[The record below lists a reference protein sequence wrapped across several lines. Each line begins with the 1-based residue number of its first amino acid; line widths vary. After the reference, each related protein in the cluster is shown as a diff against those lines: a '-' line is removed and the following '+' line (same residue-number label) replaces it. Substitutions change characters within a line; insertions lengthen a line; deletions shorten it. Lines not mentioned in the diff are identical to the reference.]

1 MKKSLLFVA
10 LLSATLLMSCGEQ
23 VDVVTI
29 KTSYGDMVAILYD
42 ETPKH
47 KENFLKLVDQKFF
60 DSTLFHRVME
70 GFMIQGGDP
79 DSKKAQ
85 PGQMLGQGGPGYTI
99 PAEINPKFF
108 HDKGA
113 LAAARLSD
121 EMNPNKESS
130 GSQFYIVQG
139 SVIPEDEQKIDE
151 QQIQMGLQ
159 QMYQGGKYQSFF
171 DSLQMFFTNG
181 DMAGYQE
188 KILGSRALIEKA
200 TGVKTTKEVSP
211 DQLKA
216 YSTVGGVP
224 FLDGNYTVFGHLVS
238 GLDVLDKIVAVQ
250 KDQANRPLED
260 IRMTVTKSKMSKSK
274 IEKDFGYKF
283 PAGDKK

>member
-10 LLSATLLMSCGEQ
+10 LLSATILMSCGEQ

-29 KTSYGDMVAILYD
+29 KTSYGDMVAILYN

-47 KENFLKLVDQKFF
+47 KENFLKLVDQKYY
-60 DSTLFHRVME
+60 DSTLFHRVMD

-79 DSKKAQ
+79 DSKKAE
-85 PGQMLGQGGPGYTI
+85 PGQMLGQGGPGYTV
-99 PAEINPKFF
+99 PAEFNPKFY

-121 EMNPNKESS
+121 EQNPTKESS

-139 SVIPEDEQKIDE
+139 RVIPEDQQTIDE
-151 QQIQMGLQ
+151 QQIQKALQ
-159 QMYQGGKYQSFF
+159 QMYQSGKYQTFF
-171 DSLQMFFTNG
+171 DSLQMFFNNG

-188 KILGSRALIEKA
+188 KILGSRPFIEQA
-200 TGVKTTKEVSP
+200 TGMKTSKEVSAE
-211 DQLKA
+211 QLKV
-216 YSTVGGVP
+216 YSTIGGVP
-224 FLDGNYTVFGHLVS
+224 FLDGNYTVFGHVVN
-238 GLDVLDKIVAVQ
+238 GLDVIDKITAVQ
-250 KDQANRPLED
+250 KDQNNRPLED
-260 IRMTVTKSKMSKSK
+260 IRMTITKSKMSKSK

-283 PAGDKK
+283 PAGD

>member
-10 LLSATLLMSCGEQ
+10 LLSATILMSCGEQ

-29 KTSYGDMVAILYD
+29 KTSYGDMVAILYN

-47 KENFLKLVDQKFF
+47 KENFLKLVDQKYY
-60 DSTLFHRVME
+60 DSTLFHRVMD

-79 DSKKAQ
+79 DSKKAE
-85 PGQMLGQGGPGYTI
+85 PGQMLGQGGPGYTV
-99 PAEINPKFF
+99 PAEFNPKFY

-121 EMNPNKESS
+121 EQNPTKESS

-139 SVIPEDEQKIDE
+139 RVIPEDQQTIDE
-151 QQIQMGLQ
+151 QQIQKALQ
-159 QMYQGGKYQSFF
+159 QMYQSGKYQTFF
-171 DSLQMFFTNG
+171 DSLQMFFNNG

-188 KILGSRALIEKA
+188 KILGSRPFIEQA
-200 TGVKTTKEVSP
+200 TGMKTSKEVSAE
-211 DQLKA
+211 QLKV
-216 YSTVGGVP
+216 YSTIGGVP
-224 FLDGNYTVFGHLVS
+224 FLDGNYTVFGHVVN
-238 GLDVLDKIVAVQ
+238 GLDVIDKITAVQ
-250 KDQANRPLED
+250 KDQNNRPLED
-260 IRMTVTKSKMSKSK
+260 IRMTITKSKMSKSK

-283 PAGDKK
+283 PAGE